1 MNDYPT
7 VLFKSQSVDI
17 VHNIYMYVIVFIS
30 HKNKYKRSNAI
41 INTMTQQWYEH
52 NRIKTNSVENGA
64 KFINYYVLIFHL
76 TPLYILFKYI

>member
-64 KFINYYVLIFHL
+64 KFR
-76 TPLYILFKYI
+76 T